1 MSELINNKQKRI
13 ELMKSLIRQLHQ
25 GMAEDRV
32 RLQLETLLDEA
43 DYNDVFVMEVQ
54 LIQEGIPA
62 EVVQDLCD
70 THTRVLK
77 KHLDLQETPQTTPG
91 HPVHTFVEENRELT
105 KLTAQIR
112 HLMNLVA
119 AKPADED
126 VSEQMSTIHQLL
138 NNLMDVEKH
147 YRRKENLLFP
157 YFEKNNLPG
166 PPAVMWGKHD
176 EVREL
181 LKTTLEGFQQ
191 VSGFTAAEAAAFN
204 QFSVSLV
211 VDAIDDMIYKEEK
224 ILFPTALDLLRE
236 EDWYDIY
243 LESDENGYCLYAP
256 QFVWTPEGDFQKGKR
271 KSSSMDGSVQ
281 MPTGN
286 FKLEELVAMFSTLP
300 FDITFVD
307 KDDSVRYFSPGKDRI
322 FERTRAILGR
332 KVQYCHPPKSVH
344 IVNQI
349 VKDFKE
355 GKQDQA
361 RFWINMGGRMIY
373 IVYYAVRNDTGDYLG
388 TLEVTQDV
396 TGIRALEG
404 ERRLLAYDAASETN
418 KE

>member
-1 MSELINNKQKRI
+1 
-13 ELMKSLIRQLHQ
+13 
-25 GMAEDRV
+25 
-32 RLQLETLLDEA
+32 
-43 DYNDVFVMEVQ
+43 
-54 LIQEGIPA
+54 
-62 EVVQDLCD
+62 
-70 THTRVLK
+70 
-77 KHLDLQETPQTTPG
+77 
-91 HPVHTFVEENRELT
+91 
-105 KLTAQIR
+105 
-112 HLMNLVA
+112 MNQVA

-126 VSEQMSTIHQLL
+126 VSELMSTIHQLL

-191 VSGFTAAEAAAFN
+191 VTGFTAAEAAAFN

-300 FDITFVD
+300 FDITFVG

-349 VKDFKE
+349 VRDFKE

-373 IVYYAVRNDTGDYLG
+373 IVYYAVRNDTGHYLG

>member
-1 MSELINNKQKRI
+1 
-13 ELMKSLIRQLHQ
+13 
-25 GMAEDRV
+25 
-32 RLQLETLLDEA
+32 
-43 DYNDVFVMEVQ
+43 
-54 LIQEGIPA
+54 
-62 EVVQDLCD
+62 
-70 THTRVLK
+70 
-77 KHLDLQETPQTTPG
+77 
-91 HPVHTFVEENRELT
+91 
-105 KLTAQIR
+105 
-112 HLMNLVA
+112 
-119 AKPADED
+119 
-126 VSEQMSTIHQLL
+126 
-138 NNLMDVEKH
+138 
-147 YRRKENLLFP
+147 
-157 YFEKNNLPG
+157 
-166 PPAVMWGKHD
+166 
-176 EVREL
+176 
-181 LKTTLEGFQQ
+181 
-191 VSGFTAAEAAAFN
+191 
-204 QFSVSLV
+204 
-211 VDAIDDMIYKEEK
+211 
-224 ILFPTALDLLRE
+224 
-236 EDWYDIY
+236 
-243 LESDENGYCLYAP
+243 
-256 QFVWTPEGDFQKGKR
+256 
-271 KSSSMDGSVQ
+271 

>member
-1 MSELINNKQKRI
+1 
-13 ELMKSLIRQLHQ
+13 
-25 GMAEDRV
+25 
-32 RLQLETLLDEA
+32 
-43 DYNDVFVMEVQ
+43 
-54 LIQEGIPA
+54 
-62 EVVQDLCD
+62 
-70 THTRVLK
+70 
-77 KHLDLQETPQTTPG
+77 
-91 HPVHTFVEENRELT
+91 
-105 KLTAQIR
+105 
-112 HLMNLVA
+112 
-119 AKPADED
+119 
-126 VSEQMSTIHQLL
+126 
-138 NNLMDVEKH
+138 
-147 YRRKENLLFP
+147 
-157 YFEKNNLPG
+157 
-166 PPAVMWGKHD
+166 
-176 EVREL
+176 
-181 LKTTLEGFQQ
+181 
-191 VSGFTAAEAAAFN
+191 
-204 QFSVSLV
+204 
-211 VDAIDDMIYKEEK
+211 
-224 ILFPTALDLLRE
+224 
-236 EDWYDIY
+236 
-243 LESDENGYCLYAP
+243 
-256 QFVWTPEGDFQKGKR
+256 
-271 KSSSMDGSVQ
+271 

-355 GKQDQA
+355 GKQDHA

-373 IVYYAVRNDTGDYLG
+373 IVYYAVRNDTGHYLG